1 MDDITY
7 ETERFNNVGEAI
19 EFLKNYSKDNYNNHD
34 GLNILSN
41 HEVINLI
48 GYLQAFIS
56 LGNRL

>member
-41 HEVINLI
+41 HEVVNLI

>member
-19 EFLKNYSKDNYNNHD
+19 EFLKKYSKDNYNNND

-56 LGNRL
+56 LSNRL

>member
-1 MDDITY
+1 MDNITY

-48 GYLQAFIS
+48 GYLQAFVS
-56 LGNRL
+56 LTDRL

>member
-19 EFLKNYSKDNYNNHD
+19 EFLKKYSKDNYNNND